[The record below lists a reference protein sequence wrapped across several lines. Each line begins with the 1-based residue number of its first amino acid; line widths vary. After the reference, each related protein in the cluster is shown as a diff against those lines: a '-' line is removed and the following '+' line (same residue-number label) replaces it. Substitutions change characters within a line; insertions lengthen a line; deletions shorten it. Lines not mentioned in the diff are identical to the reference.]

1 MTLKPFTKTFNDDD
15 CKLFKPIP
23 LTENLGMVEPIN
35 RLPGCNPI
43 TYSNATMC
51 TDGFDPKTMDNTG
64 TFHIQ
69 SKLTGGYLTFD
80 PHTKIVYANASTIDP
95 SYRQVWGLGWAPRD
109 LGRIVRNSEIN
120 NFFTMQNPLQI
131 KGNDVNAWEIF
142 SFEQQPASDYIAI
155 KNLRYGQYLKVEKD
169 FTISGQATSITDA
182 SLFKLITPNGGYVPE
197 GLKPND
203 FRN

>member
-1 MTLKPFTKTFNDDD
+1 LTLKPYRKKFNDDD
-15 CKLFKPIP
+15 CQLFKPIP

-51 TDGFDPKTMDNTG
+51 TDGYDPKTMNNTG
-64 TFHIQ
+64 TYHIQ

-80 PHTKIVYANASTIDP
+80 PHTDIVYANASTIDP
-95 SYRQVWGLGWAPRD
+95 SYRQVWGLGWAPKD
-109 LGRIVRNSEIN
+109 LGRTVLNSEIN
-120 NFFTMQNPLQI
+120 NHFTMQNTLQVSENI
-131 KGNDVNAWEIF
+131 VDTWEIF
-142 SFEQQPASDYIAI
+142 SFEEQPGTDYIAI
-155 KNLRYGQYLKVEKD
+155 KNLRYGNYLQVEKD

-182 SLFKLITPNGGYVPE
+182 SLFKLVTPNGGYVPE

>member
-1 MTLKPFTKTFNDDD
+1 MKQVDDD
-15 CKLFKPIP
+15 YCKLFKPIP
-23 LTENLGMVEPIN
+23 LTENIGMVEPID

-43 TYSNATMC
+43 TYSNATVC
-51 TDGFDPKTMDNTG
+51 TDGYDPKTMNNTG

-80 PHTKIVYANASTIDP
+80 TNTTIVYANASTIDP
-95 SYRQVWGLGWAPRD
+95 SYRQVWGLGWAPKN
-109 LGRIVRNSEIN
+109 LGHTVTNSEIN
-120 NFFTMQNPLQI
+120 NHFTMQDRLQI
-131 KGNDVNAWEIF
+131 KGMDADVWEIF

-155 KNLRYGQYLKVEKD
+155 KNLRYGQYLKVEQD